1 MRKFSNLPE
10 NIFTIFAF
18 SMSKGYTLYGQRTGA
33 MVGLSSSKELT
44 TEFLNVCKYTSR
56 ATWSNINRGAMAT
69 LAAIDQDKTLLA
81 QFEAER
87 DAIYQTIKQR
97 GAIFMEEAKS
107 LRSLSIT
114 LITRFIYSIPST
126 RSCCCLR

>member
-44 TEFLNVCKYTSR
+44 TEF
-56 ATWSNINRGAMAT
+56 
-69 LAAIDQDKTLLA
+69 
-81 QFEAER
+81 
-87 DAIYQTIKQR
+87 
-97 GAIFMEEAKS
+97 
-107 LRSLSIT
+107 
-114 LITRFIYSIPST
+114 
-126 RSCCCLR
+126 